1 MELNNIKRGGTTMKP
16 NHPKSCQSGV
26 AEELWLRYFNRYL
39 YETGTISIKEYAAM
53 SDKIAVRCGKKQ
65 NKN

>member
-1 MELNNIKRGGTTMKP
+1 MKTIHHD
-16 NHPKSCQSGV
+16 NRQYSI
-26 AEELWLRYFNRYL
+26 AEELWLKYFNRYL
-39 YETGTISIKEYAAM
+39 YEIGTITIKEYAAM

>member
-1 MELNNIKRGGTTMKP
+1 MKP

-26 AEELWLRYFNRYL
+26 AEELWLKYFNRYL
-39 YETGTISIKEYAAM
+39 YETGTITIKEYAAM